1 MTKEHLVKRNQSL
14 KSLREEGFQPND
26 FKSLLA
32 TSPAVWAETLT
43 ELEGSPVQLEPFQIR
58 FLNDKSTYRIANK
71 SRQIGFSTVLAVEVV
86 HSACTRRNYNANI
99 VSTTQDEAQDKL
111 RIGDMLWASIPM
123 EYDAYGLK
131 PIKYRNAEDAL
142 AFHMPPYTSTIISK
156 PGTSAIRGGKK
167 DMYYDEAAFIKEFPK
182 LYQAGL
188 PAITRG
194 EGRITVIST
203 PMGQSGLYY
212 DLWSEPTFSK
222 HFVPW
227 WESRFMVKGGNYDAV
242 SEAME
247 RAPNMTTEERVKA
260 FGSDKLQTIF
270 FVGLRGDVAT
280 FQTEYE
286 GIFVDESEA
295 FLPLELLSRCR
306 DDSQRIYKEYP
317 NGYTPRGEISI
328 GVDLAKERD
337 SSVFTVVDTSA
348 ATDDEEGYFKKVVYV
363 YSTQDDYD
371 KQFLT
376 LKNLAARS
384 RATRVTI
391 DATGPGQMFYERA
404 RKEGMGPGVNVEGI
418 SFTNAKKENWAT
430 RFKGDLQTGKVSFP
444 NHRELIAQIHG
455 IRRTRTE
462 NGFFRFSGKRD
473 DYFWSLM
480 LALYGEGRKP
490 VTFYRI

>member
-1 MTKEHLVKRNQSL
+1 
-14 KSLREEGFQPND
+14 
-26 FKSLLA
+26 
-32 TSPAVWAETLT
+32 
-43 ELEGSPVQLEPFQIR
+43 
-58 FLNDKSTYRIANK
+58 
-71 SRQIGFSTVLAVEVV
+71 
-86 HSACTRRNYNANI
+86 
-99 VSTTQDEAQDKL
+99 
-111 RIGDMLWASIPM
+111 MLWASIPL

-142 AFHMPPYTSTIISK
+142 AFHMPPYTSTVISK

-203 PMGQSGLYY
+203 PMGQSGLYH
-212 DLWSEPTFSK
+212 DLWQEPMFSR

-227 WESRFMVKGGNYDAV
+227 WESRFMVRGANYEAV
-242 SEAME
+242 AEAMAS
-247 RAPNMTTEERVKA
+247 APQMTTEERVRA
-260 FGSDKLQTIF
+260 FGSEKLQTIF
-270 FVGLRGDVAT
+270 FVGLRGDVST

-286 GIFVDESEA
+286 CIFVDESEA
-295 FLPLELLSRCR
+295 YYPLELLSRCR
-306 DDSQRIYKEYP
+306 DDNARVYKEYP
-317 NGYTPRGEISI
+317 KSYVPQGTISI

-337 SSVFTVVDTSA
+337 SSVFTVVDSVE
-348 ATDDEEGYFKKVVYV
+348 DEEEGYSKKVVYV
-363 YSTQDDYD
+363 YATQDDYD
-371 KQFLT
+371 RQFLS
-376 LKNLAARS
+376 LKSLAIAS
-384 RATRVTI
+384 GASRVTI

-404 RKEGMGPGVNVEGI
+404 RKEGLGQSVSVEGI

-444 NHRELIAQIHG
+444 NHRELITQIHG

-462 NGFFRFSGKRD
+462 NGFFRFSGKKD

-480 LALYGEGRKP
+480 LGLYGEGRKP
-490 VTFYRI
+490 VSFYRI